1 MSSVRW
7 LPFKE
12 ATMRSAGL
20 RAEDRELLSVRGL
33 PDDSNRMFVRDPRR
47 ELEVRELADVGAA
60 AFLGDFEDGV
70 NSYWLSV
77 SAGSVWMKKG
87 YGLDEGDVSLA
98 NTTLRAF
105 QEMLRIWEEF
115 VFSGVH
121 EESDAYELLVEW
133 TLAKAEER
141 DPVVFED
148 EESWW
153 ARVFEEVELGSLA
166 PE

>member
-20 RAEDRELLSVRGL
+20 RAEDRELL

-105 QEMLRIWEEF
+105 QRALSP
-115 VFSGVH
+115 VPDGVV
-121 EESDAYELLVEW
+121 S
-133 TLAKAEER
+133 
-141 DPVVFED
+141 PV
-148 EESWW
+148 
-153 ARVFEEVELGSLA
+153 RG
-166 PE
+166 

>member
-1 MSSVRW
+1 M
-7 LPFKE
+7 
-12 ATMRSAGL
+12 
-20 RAEDRELLSVRGL
+20 
-33 PDDSNRMFVRDPRR
+33 
-47 ELEVRELADVGAA
+47 RELADVGAA
-60 AFLGDFEDGV
+60 AFLGDFEDGG

-105 QEMLRIWEEF
+105 QEMPRIWEEF

-121 EESDAYELLVEW
+121 EESDAYEPLVER
-133 TLAKAEER
+133 TLAKAEET